1 MAKRSPWDL
10 EILKNLN
17 KNYSDFHFRPMSNS
31 VSDFIVV
38 MTTLPE
44 SEQANRIAKIL
55 VEEKLAACVQILP
68 AMTSTYIWQDQLCQE
83 SEHLLLIKTIAT
95 NYSILSDKL
104 RSLHPYQTPEIIAI
118 PAIAIEQNYAL
129 WLSAACEKIS

>member
-44 SEQANRIAKIL
+44 LEQANHIAQII
-55 VEEKLAACVQILP
+55 VAEKLAACVQILP

>member
-44 SEQANRIAKIL
+44 LEQANHIAQII
-55 VEEKLAACVQILP
+55 VAEKLAACVQILP

-129 WLSAACEKIS
+129 WLSAACDQIS